1 MSILGA
7 TLDCNNAV
15 SPALW
20 YVVEKNMVSTSLVFM
35 LVKFN
40 LYTFHERPMF
50 ATSFW
55 LAPGFKC

>member
-7 TLDCNNAV
+7 TLDCNNAA
-15 SPALW
+15 SLALW
-20 YVVEKNMVSTSLVFM
+20 YVVVKNMVSTSLLFM

-40 LYTFHERPMF
+40 LYAFHERPMF

>member
-7 TLDCNNAV
+7 TLDCNNAA

-20 YVVEKNMVSTSLVFM
+20 YVVEKIWFLLFM

-55 LAPGFKC
+55 LAPV